1 MIISFFASII
11 LCMSVKDL
19 VRHFFIPHRANNHRA
34 KALHPKSFLFYILV
48 LAVLQLSFKFVTLI
62 RPDIL
67 GIATNINVDR
77 LLEAT
82 NKEREQNGMVNLE
95 LNPELSLAAEKKA
108 EDMFAR
114 NYWAHNGP
122 NGSTPWDF
130 IKGAGYTYIYA
141 GENLAKDFQNSNDVV
156 QAWMKSPSHRE
167 NILRKEYQDIGFAV
181 VNGDLNG
188 EETTLVIQMFG
199 VSSSKSV
206 AAKPESD
213 KQIQIAVKPA
223 ETANTLGK
231 EELVTSKTVDNNYA
245 LGVVALPLFDEG
257 LLLRLISLLIMGS
270 LLTIL
275 TIDGFLILRRR
286 TVRIAGHNFAHFI
299 FLLALISIVIISATG
314 TIL

>member
-1 MIISFFASII
+1 
-11 LCMSVKDL
+11 
-19 VRHFFIPHRANNHRA
+19 
-34 KALHPKSFLFYILV
+34 
-48 LAVLQLSFKFVTLI
+48 
-62 RPDIL
+62 
-67 GIATNINVDR
+67 
-77 LLEAT
+77 
-82 NKEREQNGMVNLE
+82 
-95 LNPELSLAAEKKA
+95 
-108 EDMFAR
+108 
-114 NYWAHNGP
+114 
-122 NGSTPWDF
+122 
-130 IKGAGYTYIYA
+130 
-141 GENLAKDFQNSNDVV
+141 
-156 QAWMKSPSHRE
+156 
-167 NILRKEYQDIGFAV
+167 
-181 VNGDLNG
+181 
-188 EETTLVIQMFG
+188 MFG

>member
-1 MIISFFASII
+1 
-11 LCMSVKDL
+11 
-19 VRHFFIPHRANNHRA
+19 
-34 KALHPKSFLFYILV
+34 
-48 LAVLQLSFKFVTLI
+48 
-62 RPDIL
+62 
-67 GIATNINVDR
+67 
-77 LLEAT
+77 
-82 NKEREQNGMVNLE
+82 MVNLE

-181 VNGDLNG
+181 VNGVLNG

-231 EELVTSKTVDNNYA
+231 EELVTSKTVD
-245 LGVVALPLFDEG
+245 
-257 LLLRLISLLIMGS
+257 
-270 LLTIL
+270 
-275 TIDGFLILRRR
+275 
-286 TVRIAGHNFAHFI
+286 
-299 FLLALISIVIISATG
+299 
-314 TIL
+314 